1 MKSVIFDSLD
11 RILCCGKYL
20 GPNSYCAGVLLNLGC
35 LDFSGS
41 PPTGW
46 GAGAHSVAGKSCC
59 PPRGLFMANVAQRAD
74 SRFTHLVPALASGLD
89 LGEAAVNGGVR

>member
-20 GPNSYCAGVLLNLGC
+20 GPNPYCAGVLLNLGC

-41 PPTGW
+41 PPMG
-46 GAGAHSVAGKSCC
+46 GGAHSVAGRSCC
-59 PPRGLFMANVAQRAD
+59 PPRGPFTANVVLSAD
-74 SRFTHLVPALASGLD
+74 SRFTHLVPALAIGLD
-89 LGEAAVNGGVR
+89 LGEAAGNGGVR